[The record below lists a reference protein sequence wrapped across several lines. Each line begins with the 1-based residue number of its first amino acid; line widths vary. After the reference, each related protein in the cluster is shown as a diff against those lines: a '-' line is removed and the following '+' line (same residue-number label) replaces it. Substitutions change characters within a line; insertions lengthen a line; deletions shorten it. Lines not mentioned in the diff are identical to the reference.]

1 MKGLF
6 TISTLDDLD
15 ILSVSKKEQMSH
27 ESFDL
32 KKTCELTTDE
42 PYTSSSDLELENLIS
57 SNNVMI

>member
-15 ILSVSKKEQMSH
+15 ILSESKKDQICH
-27 ESFDL
+27 ESSDL
-32 KKTCELTTDE
+32 KKTSELTTDD